1 MEPRNMHAH
10 VPGATPVAQ
19 PSPPPPAQPPEPSP
33 LPGPDMPMVEPAI
46 AAPPVP
52 DTPEAQ
58 EIKAELA
65 HLDEIEATL
74 PPHDDD
80 GDGDGDDGGDA
91 EHHAGAPHHKKRRH
105 R

>member
-1 MEPRNMHAH
+1 MEPRNMHVNVA
-10 VPGATPVAQ
+10 GATPVAQ

-33 LPGPDMPMVEPAI
+33 LPGPDMPMVLPMEPLAAE
-46 AAPPVP
+46 AAPVEDSPK
-52 DTPEAQ
+52 AQ

-80 GDGDGDDGGDA
+80 GEDGDEA
-91 EHHAGAPHHKKRRH
+91 EHHAGASHKKRRH